1 MNRLFLEHQRRTVQS
16 LDGIWTFSIDSDDQG
31 LAQGWEKGLPQRE
44 KVTVPSVWNT
54 QLGLLEYEGAAWY
67 EKEFYTEG
75 GCLRI
80 CFEAVMTEA
89 NVWLDGQ
96 KLGYHYGGF
105 TAFSFLCPNV
115 APGWHR
121 LTVRADNRF
130 DALSIPQEKTDW
142 FHYGGITRGVSV
154 ERLQG
159 ICVLENRMEYT
170 LNQDFSKAEAMFA
183 LALYNAA
190 EEETTDMVTIRLGE
204 TIVYE
209 GEQTIPAGTEIS
221 FITPSFIVENPRLWS
236 MENPQMYE
244 IAITTKTDDLQ
255 DRTGFRFVEVRDG
268 KLYLNGKQFF
278 VKGVNRHEEHPD
290 WGMAFPAG
298 LMKRDLDIIQDLGCN
313 SVRGSHYPNSKLFV
327 DMLDERG
334 FAFWSEIP
342 MWGGGFSGKAL
353 TPEVQERGLQM
364 HREMVAQYYNHP
376 SILIWGMHNEI
387 GTDTDECYEMTK
399 KFYAYLKENGGNRLV
414 TYAIYKFP
422 TCKCLTLCDFISLN
436 RYAGWYWS
444 TRDGWQEELDTFRQR
459 REELGLGDKPV
470 IYSEFGGAAI
480 YGHHTFDDL
489 RGTEEYQAELMEKCM
504 TTLHKD
510 PMVVGTYVWQ
520 FCDTR
525 TCRKMGLDRARTYNN
540 KGILNEYRKPK
551 MAYYTVRNIYK
562 GKKLEG

>member
-1 MNRLFLEHQRRTVQS
+1 MNRLFTDHIRRNIQS
-16 LDGIWTFSIDSDDQG
+16 LDGIWKFAIDPQDVG
-31 LAQGWEKGLPQRE
+31 EAQNWQLTLPNAEQ
-44 KVTVPSVWNT
+44 VTVPSVWNT

-80 CFEAVMTEA
+80 VFDAVMTEA
-89 NVWLDGQ
+89 DVWLDGQ

-105 TAFSFLCPNV
+105 TQFYFIVPAV
-115 APGWHR
+115 EAGWHT
-121 LTVRADNRF
+121 LTVRADIRF

-142 FHYGGITRGVSV
+142 FHYGGITRSVTV

-159 ICVLENRMEYT
+159 ICTLQNRMEYT
-170 LNQDFSKAEAMFA
+170 LNQELSKAEGHFV
-183 LALYNAA
+183 LELYNAA
-190 EEETTDMVTIRLGE
+190 DEACTDTVTIRLGD
-204 TIVYE
+204 TVVYQ
-209 GEQTIPAGTEIS
+209 GEQTIPAHSAVSVT
-221 FITPSFIVENPRLWS
+221 TPTLVVENPRLWS
-236 MENPQMYE
+236 VEDPQLYD
-244 IAITTKTDDLQ
+244 IAITTGTDDLL

-268 KLYLNGKQFF
+268 KIFLNHKPLFF
-278 VKGVNRHEEHPD
+278 RGVNRHEDHPE
-290 WGMAFPAG
+290 WGAAFPEG
-298 LMKRDLDIIQDLGCN
+298 LMKRDLDIIEDLGCN
-313 SVRGSHYPNSKLFV
+313 AVRGSHYPNAKVFV

-334 FAFWSEIP
+334 LAFWSEIP
-342 MWGGGFSGKAL
+342 MWGGGFAGAVLS
-353 TPEVQERGLQM
+353 PELVERGLQM

-376 SILIWGMHNEI
+376 CILIWGMHNEI
-387 GTDTDECYEMTK
+387 GTDTDECYAMTK

-414 TYAIYKFP
+414 TYAIYKFLP
-422 TCKCLTLCDFISLN
+422 CKCLELCDFISLN

-444 TRDGWQEELDTFRQR
+444 TRDGWQEELDSFRKH

-489 RGTEEYQAELMEKCM
+489 RGTEEYQAELLEKCM
-504 TTLHKD
+504 TTLHQD

-540 KGILNEYRKPK
+540 KGILNEFRKPK
-551 MAYYTVRNIYK
+551 MAYYTVRKIYK
-562 GKKLEG
+562 GLK